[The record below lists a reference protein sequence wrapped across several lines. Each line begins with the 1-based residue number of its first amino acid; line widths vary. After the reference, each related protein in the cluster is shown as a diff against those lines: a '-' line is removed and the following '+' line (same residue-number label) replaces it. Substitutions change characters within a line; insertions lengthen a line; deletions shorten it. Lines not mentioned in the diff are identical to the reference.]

1 MDRLFRKALLHSRSP
16 KVLSSSVSEVA
27 APAPALTSHPCIGV
41 GVGDFMAFKSTD
53 WRLHI

>member
-53 WRLHI
+53 